1 MSTKI
6 HAAVDAL
13 GKPVRLILTPGQ
25 ASESKQAQMLIA
37 GFEAGMVIADKG
49 YDADDIL
56 LAIEEAGSEA
66 VVPPKI
72 NRIVQRDYDRAIYKQ
87 RNHVER
93 FFRKSKTIGELQ
105 HATIGWQ

>member
-37 GFEAGMVIADKG
+37 GFETGVVIADKG
-49 YDADDIL
+49 YDADEIL
-56 LAIEEAGSEA
+56 SAIEAAGSKA
-66 VVPPKI
+66 IVPPK
-72 NRIVQRDYDRAIYKQ
+72 
-87 RNHVER
+87 
-93 FFRKSKTIGELQ
+93 
-105 HATIGWQ
+105 